1 MKKASRDDW
10 RDKKNGAKAFKTTY
24 KVPIHLID
32 VEPGWNIRTFFDGI
46 PELALDISLR
56 GLIEPLLVDLDPE
69 AGRYKIREGERR
81 FQAIM
86 LINAGGGNITEVE
99 VRPTPGENVTDKLFM
114 MLGSG
119 VHKSTYKPIEIAS
132 GISRIKAENDGMSNA
147 EIAKGIGMS
156 RQWVDNMLKIA
167 KLPVE
172 EQVKIAEGDV
182 KYTNALKEVVAYDG
196 AENSK
201 VVIDEF
207 VKWDS
212 GDVSPNVGVFG
223 IQSKS
228 ADGESDESDPK
239 TMWKSTVIVPEKSN
253 IHDEMNGIIRPGITP
268 QSEGNSETD
277 KLARQMS
284 REERIESEGEKLKDP
299 DLEAIRKNVLRNCAT
314 LEALSNGLSD
324 DLQAEHDRVL
334 GYIRVDMQLNIFEAV
349 KGKFKR

>member
-46 PELALDISLR
+46 PELALDISLN
-56 GLIEPLLVDLDPE
+56 GLVEPLLVDLDPE

-99 VRPTPGENVTDKLFM
+99 VRPSPGENVTDKLFM

-132 GISRIKAENDGMSNA
+132 GISRIKAENEAMSNA

-172 EQVKIAEGDV
+172 EQAKIAEGDV
-182 KYTNALKEVVAYDG
+182 KYTNALKEVVGTFPDL
-196 AENSK
+196 
-201 VVIDEF
+201 
-207 VKWDS
+207 
-212 GDVSPNVGVFG
+212 G
-223 IQSKS
+223 IQSTP
-228 ADGESDESDPK
+228 ADDEAAADETLHLWKETTLNESMLGVDPYNHEPK
-239 TMWKSTVIVPEKSN
+239 PFEKHIPEKSN
-253 IHDEMNGIIRPGITP
+253 IHDEMNGIIRPGITA

-277 KLARQMS
+277 KLARKMA
-284 REERIESEGEKLKDP
+284 REEREETEGEKLKDP
-299 DLEAIRKNVLRNCAT
+299 DLEAIRKNLLKNCAI
-314 LEALSNGLSD
+314 LEGIARGLSPEA
-324 DLQAEHDRVL
+324 QAEHDRVL
-334 GYIRVDMQLNIFEAV
+334 GYMRVDLQLNIFEAV
-349 KGKFKR
+349 KGKFKKHKI